1 MPELYDMNR
10 PGREPGMKKVSSNMI
25 IIHFWIIVQLYCC
38 GNVLFYP
45 EFFYSIGISHHD

>member
-25 IIHFWIIVQLYCC
+25 ILRPRGAMVRA
-38 GNVLFYP
+38 
-45 EFFYSIGISHHD
+45 SDS